1 MLESKFQSGLIE
13 DLKTIFPGC
22 IVLKNDANYLQGF
35 PDLTILYGNKWA
47 TLECKRNE
55 YAERQPNQEYY
66 VGKLDGMSFAAFI
79 YPENKEDVLYELQL
93 ALRPHRKARIS
104 RG

>member
-13 DLKTIFPGC
+13 ELKEMFPGC
-22 IVLKNDANYLQGF
+22 VVLKNDPNYIQGF

-47 TLECKRNE
+47 VLECKRN
-55 YAERQPNQEYY
+55 AHAARQPNQEYY
-66 VGKLDGMSFAAFI
+66 ICDLDSMSFAAFI

-93 ALRPHRKARIS
+93 AFRPHRKARLS
-104 RG
+104 KC